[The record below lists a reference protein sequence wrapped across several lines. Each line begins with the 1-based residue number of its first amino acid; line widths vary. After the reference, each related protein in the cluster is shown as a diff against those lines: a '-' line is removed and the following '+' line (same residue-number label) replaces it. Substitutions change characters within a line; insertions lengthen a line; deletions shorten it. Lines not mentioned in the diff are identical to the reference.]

1 MWCLFFREKIDVLK
15 LRLILFF
22 IWLMYEIITVIKI
35 VLFTCDFFLL
45 THSSNCPHKFCL
57 VVYHIPEG
65 FKPTLSSH
73 GNSKSGKPFYPTWPS
88 TLTNVK
94 KECGTQGP
102 KATVEHLSSIAGGVL
117 GASAQGELPRDEKQ
131 VTNMK
136 KRKKIADKSGGDAL
150 VQSSE

>member
-1 MWCLFFREKIDVLK
+1 M
-15 LRLILFF
+15 
-22 IWLMYEIITVIKI
+22 
-35 VLFTCDFFLL
+35 
-45 THSSNCPHKFCL
+45 
-57 VVYHIPEG
+57 YHIPEG
-65 FKPTLSSH
+65 FIPTLSSH